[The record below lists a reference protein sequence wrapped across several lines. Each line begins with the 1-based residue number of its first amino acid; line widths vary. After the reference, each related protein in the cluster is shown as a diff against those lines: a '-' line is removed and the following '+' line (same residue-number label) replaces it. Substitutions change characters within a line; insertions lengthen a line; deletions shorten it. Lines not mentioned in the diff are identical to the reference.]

1 VKRIRILED
10 AVVDLEAGRQFYDRM
25 EAGVGDYFVQSMLAD
40 LERLNFLHGIH
51 TKQFGL
57 YRMMAGRFPFAI
69 YYRDGIACTDVIAI
83 LDLRRN
89 PAWIRAEL
97 EGRTD

>member
-1 VKRIRILED
+1 MIT
-10 AVVDLEAGRQFYDRM
+10 
-25 EAGVGDYFVQSMLAD
+25 FVLSLLAD

-51 TKQFGL
+51 ATQFGL

-69 YYRDGIACTDVIAI
+69 YYRDDATHTDVIAI

-89 PAWIRAEL
+89 PAWMRVEL
-97 EGRTD
+97 EKRTG